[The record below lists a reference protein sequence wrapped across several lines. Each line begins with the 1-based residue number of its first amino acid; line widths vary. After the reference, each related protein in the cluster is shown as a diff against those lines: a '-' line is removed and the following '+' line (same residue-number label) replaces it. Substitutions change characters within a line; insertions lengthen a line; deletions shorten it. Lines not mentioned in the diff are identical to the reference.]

1 MSTYSATYDAWKGD
15 ADGFWAKAAESI
27 DWISAPSR
35 NEVDEEGHAR
45 WFVDGTCNTC
55 WNAIDR
61 HVQAGRGDDLALIY
75 DSAILGISRTYTFS
89 ELLDAVQ
96 VFSSILRSHGV
107 AKGDRVVIYMPMV
120 PEAVIA
126 MLACARLGAVHSVV
140 FGGFAAHE
148 LAIRIED
155 AEPKVIVSASCG
167 LEPGRIIAYKTL
179 LDEAIASSRHK
190 PGVIVI
196 LQRPELTCALDQELD
211 RDWDAEWT
219 LALSRG
225 DRPACVGVASTD
237 PLYILYTSGTT
248 GKPKGV
254 VRQQGGHMVALAW
267 SMTHIFDMSPGDVY
281 WAASDLGWV
290 VGHSYIAYGPL
301 LAGCAT
307 VVFEGKPVGTPD
319 AGTFWRV
326 VSQHK
331 VNLLFTA
338 PTALRA
344 IRKEDPEGSLPGTY
358 DLSSLRA
365 VYIGGERGDPSVIQW
380 AEQALGIPVM
390 DNWWQTETGWPMT
403 ANPMGLGALPV
414 KYGSAAVPM
423 PGYDVR
429 ILDAAGEP
437 VARGQT
443 GSIAVKLP
451 LPPGAL
457 QTLWNDHSVFRKT
470 YLSEFPGHY
479 KTGDAG
485 YIDEDGYV
493 FIMSRTDDIIN
504 VAGHRL
510 STGTIEEAISTVHEV
525 AECAVIGVA
534 DAIKGE
540 VPLGFC
546 VISDGSLASAS
557 EICAGAV
564 SAVRNRIGPI
574 ATPKLI
580 LAVKRLPKTRS
591 GKILRGT
598 IRKIANGKPWAI
610 PPTIEDISVLD
621 EIVAVLADAGLPAQL
636 HCELPKFL
644 TESEMST

>member
-1 MSTYSATYDAWKGD
+1 MSNYPATYEAWKTD

-27 DWISAPSR
+27 DWIKQPTK
-35 NEVDEEGHAR
+35 NEIDEEGLAL
-45 WFVDGTCNTC
+45 WFSDGTCNAC
-55 WNAIDR
+55 WNAVDR
-61 HVQAGRGDDLALIY
+61 HVLAGRGDDTALIY

-89 ELLDAVQ
+89 DLLDAVE
-96 VFSSILRSHGV
+96 VFSSVLRSHDV
-107 AKGDRVVIYMPMV
+107 VKGDRVIIYMPMIA
-120 PEAVIA
+120 EAVIA

-148 LAIRIED
+148 LSIRIED

-167 LEPGRIIAYKTL
+167 LEPNRVIAYKPL
-179 LDEAIASSRHK
+179 IDEAIANSLHK
-190 PGVIVI
+190 PRATII
-196 LQRPELTCALDQELD
+196 LQRPQLVCELDNDRD
-211 RDWDAEWT
+211 RDWDTEWAQ
-219 LALSRG
+219 ALSRS
-225 DRPACVGVASTD
+225 DRPACVEVASID

-254 VRQQGGHMVALAW
+254 VRQQGGYQVALVW
-267 SMTHIFDMSPGDVY
+267 SMKHIFDMAAGDVY

-290 VGHSYIAYGPL
+290 VGHSYIVYGPL

-307 VVFEGKPVGTPD
+307 VVFEGKPVFTPD

-326 VSQHK
+326 VSQHN

-344 IRKEDPEGSLPGTY
+344 IRKEDPEGRLPGDY

-380 AEQALGIPVM
+380 AEHALGIPVM

-403 ANPMGLGALPV
+403 ANPIGLGALPV

-423 PGYDVR
+423 PGYDIR
-429 ILDAAGEP
+429 ILDPEGASVP
-437 VARGQT
+437 VGHT

-457 QTLWNDHSVFRKT
+457 QTLWNDHPVFRKT

-479 KTGDAG
+479 MTGDAG
-485 YIDEDGYV
+485 YVDEEGYV
-493 FIMSRTDDIIN
+493 YIMSRTDDIIN

-510 STGTIEEAISTVHEV
+510 STGTIEEAMSTVREV
-525 AECAVIGVA
+525 AECAVIGVT

-546 VISDGSLASAS
+546 VVTDGSSARS
-557 EICAGAV
+557 KDICANAV

-574 ATPKLI
+574 ATPRAI
-580 LAVKRLPKTRS
+580 LEVKQLPKTRS
-591 GKILRGT
+591 GKILRAT
-598 IRKIANGKPWAI
+598 IRKIANGEAWTI
-610 PPTIEDISVLD
+610 PPTIEDSSVLQ
-621 EIVAVLADAGLPAQL
+621 EIVAVLARYGLP
-636 HCELPKFL
+636 
-644 TESEMST
+644 ESQS

>member
-1 MSTYSATYDAWKGD
+1 MSTYSATYDSWKDD
-15 ADGFWAKAAESI
+15 ADSFWAKAAEAI

-35 NEVDEEGHAR
+35 NDLDDEGLAR
-45 WFVDGTCNTC
+45 WFADGTCNTC

-61 HVQAGRGDDLALIY
+61 HVQAGRGNDPALIY
-75 DSAILGISRTYTFS
+75 DSAILEISRTYTFS
-89 ELLDAVQ
+89 ELLEAVQ

-167 LEPGRIIAYKTL
+167 LEPGRIIAYKPL
-179 LDEAIASSRHK
+179 LDEAIAGSRHK
-190 PGVIVI
+190 PLATVI
-196 LQRPELTCALDQELD
+196 LQRPELTCALDPKLD
-211 RDWDAEWT
+211 RDWDEEWAQ
-219 LALSRG
+219 ALSRG
-225 DRPACVGVASTD
+225 DRPACVEVASTD

-267 SMTHIFDMSPGDVY
+267 SMTHIFDMRPGDVY

-301 LAGCAT
+301 LAGCVT

-344 IRKEDPEGSLPGTY
+344 IRKEDPEGRLPAAY
-358 DLSSLRA
+358 NLSSLRA
-365 VYIGGERGDPSVIQW
+365 VYIGGERGDPSVIRW
-380 AEQALGIPVM
+380 AEQALGIPIM

-403 ANPMGLGALPV
+403 ANPMGMGALPV

-423 PGYDVR
+423 PGYDVC
-429 ILDAAGEP
+429 ILDTAGKP

-451 LPPGAL
+451 LPPCAL
-457 QTLWNDHSVFRKT
+457 QTLWNDHLVFRET
-470 YLSEFPGHY
+470 YLSEFPGYY

-510 STGTIEEAISTVHEV
+510 STGSIEEAISTVHEV

-546 VISDGSLASAS
+546 VVSDGSSAS
-557 EICAGAV
+557 ESQICSAAV

-574 ATPKLI
+574 ATPKFI

-598 IRKIANGKPWAI
+598 IRKIVNGEPWVV
-610 PPTIEDISVLD
+610 PPTIEDQSILD
-621 EIVAVLADAGLPAQL
+621 ELIAVLVSAGLR
-636 HCELPKFL
+636 EL
-644 TESEMST
+644 ES